1 MYNLKTSLALLCAL
15 FISIAISHAQTVSG
29 SVTDR
34 SGLGLPGVNIQV
46 KGTIDGTSTDIDG
59 RYSLS
64 ASDGDTLLYSF
75 LGMVS
80 EERVVSGSV
89 LDITMAESFNYIDEV
104 VVTAFG
110 IKKETRELGY
120 SVSKVESKDLNL
132 AGQPNAITAL
142 QGRVAGLQINQTS
155 GSSGGGVDIL
165 IRGVTSVDPSRNNQP
180 LIIVD
185 GLALNNETF
194 AGEVRP
200 SAGSNSVSS
209 AEQFAFTN
217 RGADINPEDIESY
230 TVLKGA
236 AATALYGI
244 RASNGAIIIETKKG
258 QKGKA
263 KVSLSAST
271 SIRDIKTTP
280 TFQDVF
286 REGWDGR
293 VELLYTPETE
303 SGFTSVFNSTAF
315 HTWGPK
321 YSDDSVENPDGNII
335 DLTNDRFYDPY
346 ELFQTSV
353 NRQVNMSISG
363 AGDKMDYFFSMG
375 SNNEKGVLPNTDYDK
390 ITFRF
395 KSGYKVADNFNINTS
410 IAYTKSGGRR
420 ANGGDKS
427 VFSSLSFYSPT
438 FPINDFQ
445 NADGSQR
452 NFSMGIT
459 DNPRYFLET
468 SNLLDDVNRWI
479 GNTTLSWAPKD
490 WINVTYSAQI
500 DNFSDQRN
508 RFVPPD
514 LDVGTQVGG
523 FIVEQDVNFTG
534 LESNLFIEMN
544 KEIVSDLSATLTL
557 GNQISDTKTDF
568 TSVRG
573 ETLNVPGINDI
584 ANTINI
590 FASNSVTQLRNV
602 GVFGELKFDYK
613 NRLFL
618 SITGRNDW
626 VSTLPQENRS
636 FFYPSFSLA
645 YDIQDLFGDR
655 DVFSFGKLRVSWAEV
670 GKGPVFGRTGRFF
683 VADGDFPFGGA
694 GGFRLS
700 TREGD
705 LNTIPEKNQS
715 LEFGVDLRFFTNRI
729 RLDYA
734 YFKTNVKSQIF
745 DVGTAPSSGIS
756 ALNRNA
762 GNFQTQGHELLLSA
776 YLIRN
781 SKLSWETFINFS
793 TNEGR
798 VVDLPDDIEAVVF
811 ADAGFAGVTSEVR
824 EGDEM
829 GSLYGWRWR
838 YEDGQRYIGEDGLPR
853 VNLDERQKVG
863 NAFPDFIAAIGNNLN
878 YNNIGFNFLLEWKK
892 GGDLYDSGRRNSI
905 RNGVLGLTEF
915 RNENTVLEGVM
926 DDGSGGFTT
935 NIQEVFID
943 QNYYRSST
951 RYNRASEILVQDASW
966 IKLRNVSL
974 SYRVKEDL
982 LNKINVESMSLSVS
996 AANLLLWTPFEGFDP
1011 EGSQFSAG
1019 SNVYGFTGF
1028 STPVSETYS
1037 FGILLGF

>member
-280 TFQDVF
+280 TFQDVY

-645 YDIQDLFGDR
+645 YDIQDLFGDS